1 MTDQDKR
8 NINSIY
14 LGFKAIVVPEM
25 ESEQAKELAGQIR
38 DSIEFI
44 LTELKERA
52 RRNDGAS
59 DEEPDTNV

>member
-1 MTDQDKR
+1 MTDQDKQ

-25 ESEQAKELAGQIR
+25 ESEQAKELAGQIK
-38 DSIEFI
+38 DCIGFI

-52 RRNDGAS
+52 RKNDGTS
-59 DEEPDTNV
+59 NKVPEPEH